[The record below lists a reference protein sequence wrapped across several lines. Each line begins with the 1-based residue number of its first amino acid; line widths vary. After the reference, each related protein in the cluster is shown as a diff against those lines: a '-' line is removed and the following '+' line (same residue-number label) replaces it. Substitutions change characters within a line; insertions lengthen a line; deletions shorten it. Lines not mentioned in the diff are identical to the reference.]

1 MIEPNRDHVLIV
13 ASDGVWEF
21 ITPQQAVDL
30 VMPFR
35 EQGKSAMDAA
45 MWLIANAAKRW
56 RDIEGDYRDDITA
69 IVLWLPEVC
78 AALSADKP
86 GADWRTTVRRMQ

>member
-1 MIEPNRDHVLIV
+1 MHVIDPARDHVLIV

-30 VMPFR
+30 VMPLR
-35 EQGKSAMDAA
+35 EQGKSANDAA
-45 MWLIANAAKRW
+45 KWLIANAAKRW

-78 AALSADKP
+78 TALSADQ
-86 GADWRTTVRRMQ
+86 A